1 MAQLVRSD
9 VPIVPLYSVIRV
21 GLFPKNWV
29 KNFKRDLESGRDALH
44 IDIDVKRQ
52 KEGFSL

>member
-1 MAQLVRSD
+1 M
-9 VPIVPLYSVIRV
+9 PIVPLYSVIRV
-21 GLFPKNWV
+21 GLYPKNWV
-29 KNFKRDLESGRDALH
+29 RNFKRDLESGRDALH